1 MAVTRL
7 STFLSHL
14 HIDVSPVV
22 DQELQTACSV
32 GGSCSKMQWRES
44 LVVGLADVGAAVNQL
59 AGDHVLAVKAG
70 QVERCVPKRV
80 GFINLWLP

>member
-1 MAVTRL
+1 
-7 STFLSHL
+7 
-14 HIDVSPVV
+14 
-22 DQELQTACSV
+22 
-32 GGSCSKMQWRES
+32 MQWRES

-70 QVERCVPKRV
+70 QVERCVPKRI